1 MKSNASSADAGNLT
15 KEQYEKYRSL
25 TKAKSWKLSATDKED
40 VFHDLCEDALKTVA
54 KGSMDSVD
62 KAVSSQVFWKTGRKS
77 QARRNQVQQEIAQ
90 DPTLLSLNV
99 ARRQSGQRLDA
110 TSKALADLP
119 ENTLTK
125 FRNIERESEGINAV
139 LEEMDAKL
147 RQDNAVKLV
156 SVLRQSIPGHL
167 MKAFALRAEGHSYAR
182 IGQELGIPK
191 GNAQYF
197 CEEFQRRAQKIVKS
211 MGLSSLADL
220 ENNNFRLAA

>member
-1 MKSNASSADAGNLT
+1 MKSNVPSAGAGNLT

-25 TKAKSWKLSATDKED
+25 TKAKSWKLSTTDKED

-54 KGSMDSVD
+54 KGSMDSID

-77 QARRNQVQQEIAQ
+77 QARRNQVQRETAQ
-90 DPTLLSLNV
+90 DPTLLSLDV

-110 TSKALADLP
+110 KTKALADLP

-139 LEEMDAKL
+139 LEGMVAKL

-156 SVLRQSIPGHL
+156 GVLRQSIPGHL
-167 MKAFALRAEGHSYAR
+167 MNAFALRAEGHSYAT

-197 CEEFQRRAQKIVKS
+197 CEEFLRRAQKILMD
-211 MGLSSLADL
+211 MGLSSLNDL

>member
-1 MKSNASSADAGNLT
+1 
-15 KEQYEKYRSL
+15 
-25 TKAKSWKLSATDKED
+25 
-40 VFHDLCEDALKTVA
+40 
-54 KGSMDSVD
+54 MDCVD

-99 ARRQSGQRLDA
+99 ARGQSGQRLDA

-125 FRNIERESEGINAV
+125 FRNIERESEGIDAV
-139 LEEMDAKL
+139 LEGMVAKL
-147 RQDNAVKLV
+147 RQDNAMKLV

-167 MKAFALRAEGHSYAR
+167 MNAFTLRAEGHSYAS

-197 CEEFQRRAQKIVKS
+197 CEEFQRRAQKIIKD

-220 ENNNFRLAA
+220 ENNNFRLTA

>member
-1 MKSNASSADAGNLT
+1 VKSNSSSVSAGNLT

-25 TKAKSWKLSATDKED
+25 TKAKSWKLSASDKED

-99 ARRQSGQRLDA
+99 ARRQSSQRLDA
-110 TSKALADLP
+110 MSKSLADLP

-125 FRNIERESEGINAV
+125 FCNIERESEGINAV
-139 LEEMDAKL
+139 LDGLVAQL
-147 RQDNAVKLV
+147 RQDNAAKIV
-156 SVLRQSIPGHL
+156 SVLRQSIPDHL
-167 MKAFALRAEGHSYAR
+167 MNAFTLRTEGHSYAR

-197 CEEFQRRAQKIVKS
+197 CEEALRRAQKLVKD
-211 MGLSSLADL
+211 MGLSSLTDL
-220 ENNNFRLAA
+220 ENNNFRLVA